1 MFKVVSKYN
10 SDVKRI
16 LSDVTYYKNYLH
28 TFYFEESKQ
37 LLYHN
42 NIKQLKVFQFFS
54 RVSRSK
60 FVSDGLPVE
69 QAA

>member
-16 LSDVTYYKNYLH
+16 LSDVTYKNYLH

-37 LLYHN
+37 LLYHI

-60 FVSDGLPVE
+60 FVSDGFPVE